1 VATVQL
7 VDRFLD
13 QLRPAITNYK
23 GSITVV
29 SVQDGVCTMDYSGPE
44 MIGPGIRDAVAEHFT
59 DLTTVTVNQLPDS
72 N

>member
-1 VATVQL
+1 VKRFWALTARTVLVAQ
-7 VDRFLD
+7 
-13 QLRPAITNYK
+13 